1 MKLEKTNDGVVMD
14 IHVKPNSKQFGVAV
28 ESDEVIVL
36 CRAAPTKG
44 KANRELTKELSRLF
58 KKRVDILSG
67 FSSRQKK
74 IFIRDIEK
82 SKVKKILDAAALH
95 KLTG

>member
-1 MKLEKTNDGVVMD
+1 MKLEKTNDGVVID
-14 IHVKPNSKQFGVAV
+14 IHVKPNSKQFRIAV
-28 ESDEVIVL
+28 ESDEVVVF

-44 KANRELTKELSRLF
+44 KANRELTKEFSRLF

-74 IFIRDIEK
+74 ILIRDIEK
-82 SKVKKILDAAALH
+82 SKVKKILDVTALQT
-95 KLTG
+95 LTG

>member
-1 MKLEKTNDGVVMD
+1 MKLEKTNEGVIID
-14 IHVKPNSKQFGVAV
+14 IHVKPNSKRFGIAV

-44 KANRELTKELSRLF
+44 KANRELMKELSKLF
-58 KKRVDILSG
+58 KKRVNILSG
-67 FSSRQKK
+67 FSSRQKR
-74 IFIRDIEK
+74 ILIRDIEK
-82 SKVKKILDAAALH
+82 NKAKKILDAAALQ